1 MQKLAAL
8 ALASI
13 VLLSLNAGVVRC
25 DDEEG
30 EFEEPEFGSKIDGV
44 GVGSDNNNDVSNG
57 RNVDVLTLVYKLVIY
72 KSFQKSLVST
82 IL

>member
-8 ALASI
+8 VLASI
-13 VLLSLNAGVVRC
+13 VLLSLKVGVVRC

-57 RNVDVLTLVYKLVIY
+57 RNVDVLTLVYKLVFTSHF
-72 KSFQKSLVST
+72 KNHL
-82 IL
+82 

>member
-8 ALASI
+8 VLASI
-13 VLLSLNAGVVRC
+13 VLLSLKVGVVRC

-57 RNVDVLTLVYKLVIY
+57 RNVDVLTLVYELVFTSHF
-72 KSFQKSLVST
+72 KNHL
-82 IL
+82 

>member
-8 ALASI
+8 VLASI
-13 VLLSLNAGVVRC
+13 VLLSLKVGVVRC

-44 GVGSDNNNDVSNG
+44 GVGVGSDNSNDVSNG
-57 RNVDVLTLVYKLVIY
+57 RNVDVLTLVF
-72 KSFQKSLVST
+72 SGHFQKSLVST

>member
-8 ALASI
+8 ALVSI
-13 VLLSLNAGVVRC
+13 VLLSLNVGVVRC

-57 RNVDVLTLVYKLVIY
+57 RNVDVLTLVYKLVFTSHF
-72 KSFQKSLVST
+72 KNHL
-82 IL
+82 